1 MFFDGTLFHENEMIE
16 QGLLGKTGSRM
27 GHINVSGADGSIAA
41 FEPLDVKRKI
51 YVHINNSNPLLN
63 EFSDEYAIAQAA
75 GWEIGEDGMEVNL

>member
-1 MFFDGTLFHENEMIE
+1 
-16 QGLLGKTGSRM
+16 
-27 GHINVSGADGSIAA
+27 DGSIAA
-41 FEPLDVKRKI
+41 FEPLDVTRKI